1 MKVADLFKALSY
13 GDLSNSSIA
22 VEATGTI
29 KEEYHPQIIQFAND
43 ALLRIY
49 THFLLLRKSV
59 FIVQDKDIH
68 LYPLRPGEPF
78 IEDLDFEGDVIRILG
93 VYNAFGQ
100 PLPLDDTRNPKSMS
114 TPQAHVLHIPEPEHG
129 CRLEIEYQARHPIL
143 DPKDFDQ
150 EIEIPV
156 GLEEALKAYIAHRVF
171 AGINTPE
178 AIQAS
183 TAHLTRFQSILADGE
198 QAGWI
203 NTNSI
208 AGKNSKFE
216 ARGWV

>member
-1 MKVADLFKALSY
+1 MKVADLFRALSY

-22 VEATGTI
+22 VDATGTI
-29 KEEYHPQIIQFAND
+29 KEQYHPHIIQFAND

-49 THFLLLRKSV
+49 SHFLLLRKSV
-59 FIVQDKDIH
+59 FIVQDKNIH
-68 LYPLRPGEPF
+68 LYPLKPGEPF
-78 IEDLDFEGDVIRILG
+78 IEDPDFEGDVIRILG
-93 VYNAFGQ
+93 VYNAFGM

-114 TPQAHVLHIPEPEHG
+114 TPQNHVLHIPEPEHG
-129 CRLEIEYQARHPIL
+129 VRLEIEYQARHPIL

-156 GLEEALKAYIAHRVF
+156 ELEEALRAYIAYRVF

-183 TAHLTRFQSILADGE
+183 NAHLARFQNILANGE

-208 AGKNSKFE
+208 GGYNSKFE
-216 ARGWV
+216 SRGWV